1 MTTLRPA
8 LLGDEDDILALMR
21 EFYVHEGLVLD
32 EPAARRA
39 LATLL
44 ADPSLGRV
52 WFIEGG
58 GAPAGYMVVT
68 LGFSLE
74 FAGRFAL
81 LDELYV
87 REGFQRGGVGARAV
101 EEAAAACAAWGVRA
115 LRLEVAWENDGAQR
129 LYRRLG
135 FDAHGRHTMTR
146 WLEGGERGMG
156 TGER

>member
-1 MTTLRPA
+1 MTALRPA
-8 LLGDEDDILALMR
+8 LPGDEDEVLALMR
-21 EFYVHEGLVLD
+21 EFYLHERIALD
-32 EPAARRA
+32 EPAARSG
-39 LATLL
+39 LAALL
-44 ADPSLGRV
+44 ADPALGRV
-52 WFIEGG
+52 WFVEGG

-87 REGFQRGGVGARAV
+87 REGFRSGGVGARAV

-115 LRLEVAWENDGAQR
+115 LRLEVGWENDAAQR

-135 FDAHGRHTMTR
+135 FDAHDRHIMTR
-146 WLEGGERGMG
+146 WLDGEKR
-156 TGER
+156 

>member
-8 LLGDEDDILALMR
+8 LLGDEDEILAMMR
-21 EFYVHEGLVLD
+21 EFYVHERLVLD
-32 EPAARRA
+32 ETAARRA
-39 LATLL
+39 LAALL

-58 GAPAGYMVVT
+58 GAPAGYMVVA

-74 FAGRFAL
+74 FGGSFAL

-87 REGFQRGGVGARAV
+87 REGFRRGGVGARAL

-115 LRLEVAWENDGAQR
+115 LRLEVAWGNDGAQR
-129 LYRRLG
+129 LYRRLR
-135 FDAHGRHTMTR
+135 FEAHDRHIMTR
-146 WLEGGERGMG
+146 WLDGGERGMG
-156 TGER
+156 NGER

>member
-1 MTTLRPA
+1 VTTLRPA
-8 LLGDEDDILALMR
+8 LPDDEDGILALMR
-21 EFYVHEGLVLD
+21 EFYLHERLVLD

-39 LATLL
+39 LAALL
-44 ADPSLGRV
+44 AAPSLGRV
-52 WFIEGG
+52 WFVEGG

-74 FAGRFAL
+74 FAGKFAL

-87 REGFQRGGVGARAV
+87 REGFRGGGVGARAV

-115 LRLEVAWENDGAQR
+115 LRLEVAWQNDGAQR

-135 FDAHGRHTMTR
+135 FDAHDRHIMTR
-146 WLEGGERGMG
+146 WLDGERQGAG
-156 TGER
+156 R

>member
-1 MTTLRPA
+1 MTTLRA
-8 LLGDEDDILALMR
+8 AVAGDEDDVLALMR
-21 EFYVHEGLVLD
+21 EFYLHERLVLD

-39 LATLL
+39 LAALL

-52 WFIEGG
+52 WFVEGG

-87 REGFQRGGVGARAV
+87 REGFRGGGIGARAV

-115 LRLEVAWENDGAQR
+115 LRLEVAWQNDGAQR

-135 FDAHGRHTMTR
+135 FDAHDRHIMTR
-146 WLEGGERGMG
+146 WLDGERQGAG
-156 TGER
+156 R

>member
-1 MTTLRPA
+1 VTTLRPA
-8 LLGDEDDILALMR
+8 LPGDEDGILALMR
-21 EFYVHEGLVLD
+21 EFYVHERLVLD
-32 EPAARRA
+32 ETAARRA

-58 GAPAGYMVVT
+58 GASAGYMVVT

-74 FAGRFAL
+74 FAGSFAL

-87 REGFQRGGVGARAV
+87 REGFRRGGAGTRAV

-115 LRLEVAWENDGAQR
+115 LRLEVDWENDAAQR

-135 FDAHGRHTMTR
+135 FHAHDRHIMTR
-146 WLEGGERGMG
+146 WLDRGERGMG
-156 TGER
+156 NGER

>member
-1 MTTLRPA
+1 VTALRPA
-8 LLGDEDDILALMR
+8 LPGDEDDVLALMR
-21 EFYVHEGLVLD
+21 EFYLHEGIALD
-32 EPAARRA
+32 EPAARSG
-39 LATLL
+39 LAALL
-44 ADPSLGRV
+44 ADPSLGSV
-52 WFIEGG
+52 WFVEGG

-87 REGFQRGGVGARAV
+87 REGFRSGGVGARAV

-115 LRLEVAWENDGAQR
+115 LRLEVGWENDAAQR

-135 FDAHGRHTMTR
+135 FDAHDRHIMTR
-146 WLEGGERGMG
+146 WLDGEKR
-156 TGER
+156 

>member
-8 LLGDEDDILALMR
+8 LPGDEDDILALMR
-21 EFYVHEGLVLD
+21 EFYVHERLVLD
-32 EPAARRA
+32 ETAARRA
-39 LATLL
+39 LAALL

-74 FAGRFAL
+74 FGGRFAL

-87 REGFQRGGVGARAV
+87 REGFRRGGVGTRAV

-115 LRLEVAWENDGAQR
+115 LHLEVAWDNDGAQR

-135 FDAHGRHTMTR
+135 FEAHDRHVMTR
-146 WLEGGERGMG
+146 WLDGGERGMG
-156 TGER
+156 NGER

>member
-8 LLGDEDDILALMR
+8 LPDDEDGILALMR
-21 EFYVHEGLVLD
+21 EFYLHERLVLD

-39 LATLL
+39 LAALL
-44 ADPSLGRV
+44 AAPSLGRV
-52 WFIEGG
+52 WFVEGG

-74 FAGRFAL
+74 FAGKFAL

-87 REGFQRGGVGARAV
+87 REGFRGGGVGARAV

-115 LRLEVAWENDGAQR
+115 LRLEVAWQNDGAQR

-135 FDAHGRHTMTR
+135 FDAHDRHIMTR
-146 WLEGGERGMG
+146 WLDGERQGAG
-156 TGER
+156 R